1 MKDKVGKIRVD
12 RRTVLKAGAGLI
24 GGVAMSQLLPSL
36 GGVAQA
42 ADPTATP
49 ASVPADFYSTVTITP
64 EGGYVD
70 PAKYGKFRIGFSNGF
85 SGNSWRK
92 VMLAALQKEAKQHPE
107 LKELIIV
114 DGQNDVNK
122 QVGDIESLISQE
134 VDAILVIGNSG
145 TAVVPALKKA
155 TDMNIVTVP
164 FNLPVDGDQYTAYTG
179 VDPARKGAR
188 NAEALVKYLGGKGK
202 IVALGGIPGNSYTA
216 AGWGAAEPIFKKAG
230 IEVLAF
236 KDTDWEEDK
245 AKVVMSDLIAAYP
258 EIDGIWSDGGQVATG
273 ALKALLAAN
282 KPLIPVTGDDYNG
295 LLRLYDQYK
304 DKYPNF
310 KFSSISEPTWESV
323 IALRTALDVLKGG
336 KVPVKAMIEPKA
348 ITPENYKQYY
358 RPDLPDG
365 AFADTDLSDEELKK
379 IFSGG

>member
-1 MKDKVGKIRVD
+1 VKDNMGKIRVD
-12 RRTVLKAGAGLI
+12 RRTVLKAGVGLI
-24 GGVAMSQLLPSL
+24 GGAAASRLLPL

-49 ASVPADFYSTVTITP
+49 VAAPAGDFYSTVTITS
-64 EGGYVD
+64 EGGKVD
-70 PAKYGKFRIGFSNGF
+70 TSKYARFRIGFSNGF

-92 VMLAALQKEAKQHPE
+92 MMLAALAKEVKRHPE
-107 LKELIIV
+107 IKEMIIV

-134 VDAILVIGNSG
+134 VDAILCIANSG

-155 TDMNIVTVP
+155 TDMNIVTLP

-188 NAEALVKYLGGKGK
+188 NAAELSKLMGNK
-202 IVALGGIPGNSYTA
+202 GNSYTA
-216 AGWGAAEPIFKKAG
+216 AGWGAAEPIFKQNG
-230 IEVLAF
+230 IEVLTF
-236 KDTDWEEDK
+236 KDTDWQEDK

-258 EIDGIWSDGGQVATG
+258 EIDGVWSDGSQVATG

-282 KPLIPVTGDDYNG
+282 KPLIPVCGDDYNG
-295 LLRLYDQYK
+295 IFRLYDEYK

-310 KFSSISEPTWESV
+310 KFSAISEPTWEVV
-323 IALRTALDVLKGG
+323 IALRMALDVLKGG
-336 KVPVKAMIEPKA
+336 DVPVKAMIEPKA
-348 ITPENYKQYY
+348 ITPETYQQYY
-358 RPDLPDG
+358 RPNLPDA
-365 AFADTDLSDEELKK
+365 AFVDTDLSDEELKA